1 MEFRSRQ
8 VLILCASQ
16 NQYFATHNIDIYK
29 MLEMDGMI
37 GTLEL
42 VAKSDWCAILPAAL
56 CDLDLSG
63 DFRTLSPLMSP
74 PLTTD
79 YVIITSA
86 SKELSPVAELFSK
99 RIRMEIM
106 NISEKLNKKVNL
118 I

>member
-1 MEFRSRQ
+1 
-8 VLILCASQ
+8 
-16 NQYFATHNIDIYK
+16 

-86 SKELSPVAELFSK
+86 SKAPSGHFCNPCLACSSFAIPK
-99 RIRMEIM
+99 Y
-106 NISEKLNKKVNL
+106 NIS
-118 I
+118 